1 MITSHIV
8 DRATFEKARANHLG
22 LLRLTFDRANSQN
35 DQYDICSMAREFYG
49 DEQAVIQME
58 DDLKYSKKPKF

>member
-22 LLRLTFDRANSQN
+22 LLRLTFDRAKTIA
-35 DQYDICSMAREFYG
+35 DQYDIVCMAREFYG
-49 DEQAVIQME
+49 DEEAVLRME
-58 DDLKYSKKPKF
+58 DDIKYSDKPKF